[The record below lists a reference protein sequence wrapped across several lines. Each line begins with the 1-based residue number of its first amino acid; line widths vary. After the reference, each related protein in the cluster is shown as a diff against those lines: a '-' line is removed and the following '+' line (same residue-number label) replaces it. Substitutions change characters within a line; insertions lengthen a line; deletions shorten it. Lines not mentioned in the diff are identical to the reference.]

1 MDSTDTLIR
10 CIWKEI
16 LQNEADSL
24 FAADMRKTAVKD
36 MFESLMTGDFLERDM
51 NS

>member
-16 LQNEADSL
+16 LQNWTDSL
-24 FAADMRKTAVKD
+24 SAADMRETAVRD
-36 MFESLMTGDFLERDM
+36 LFESLMTGDFLGRDVT
-51 NS
+51 S